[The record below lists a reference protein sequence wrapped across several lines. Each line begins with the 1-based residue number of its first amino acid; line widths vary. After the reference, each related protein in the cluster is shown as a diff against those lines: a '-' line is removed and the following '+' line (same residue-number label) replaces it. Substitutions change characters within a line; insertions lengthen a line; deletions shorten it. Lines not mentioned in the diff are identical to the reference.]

1 MAAYTHRK
9 DTELEAVVGSEQ
21 TVSRT
26 EQFYDQVIATQRQIA
41 GKDYYSIV
49 SGLSKYDFQGT
60 LGGVKTYVK
69 KELNHLSLS
78 DLQELSTTLKAEYQT
93 QKAADALVKSDR
105 REYRSAIATVNY
117 YLTQKKKEN
126 KSQKLVKAERQGRL
140 SYQSDDKTILSS
152 DLVNEERL
160 TKAGKEGKLLYHSDE
175 SEVLANAL
183 ITDKEAVN
191 SQTTSLEEE
200 LDTIL
205 RKLGVRPRSQGTV
218 VELDAIDLVV
228 MRDEAPEYSGLSYHL
243 RESRAFK
250 RESDEVLAADIVPEE
265 RDSEKVINDGRTNL
279 RDAVYEEELQK
290 ALCPRWDTDSFFQ

>member
-1 MAAYTHRK
+1 MAT
-9 DTELEAVVGSEQ
+9 DTRNRNNGIEAVIGSEQ
-21 TVSRT
+21 TIPHT

-41 GKDYYSIV
+41 GKDYASIV
-49 SGLSKYDFQGT
+49 SGLSQYDFQGT

-69 KELNHLSLS
+69 KELNHLSLR

-93 QKAADALVKSDR
+93 QKEADAVDKNNR

-126 KSQKLVKAERQGRL
+126 KSQKLVKAEREGKL
-140 SYQSDDKTILSS
+140 SYQSDDTAVLIS
-152 DLVNEERL
+152 DLVNEELL
-160 TKAGKEGKLLYHSDE
+160 TNAAKKGKLSYQSNE
-175 SEVLANAL
+175 SEVLADAL

-205 RKLGVRPRSQGTV
+205 KKLGVRPRSQGKV
-218 VELDAIDLVV
+218 VELDAIDLAVL
-228 MRDEAPEYSGLSYHL
+228 REEAPEYSGLSYHL
-243 RESRAFK
+243 REPRAFK